1 MNILYDS
8 AKTKI
13 KGTFKRYIKKVI
25 FAQTDT
31 IMAIEKKEYS
41 NGEITVVWQPKMCI
55 HSAVCF
61 RGLKSVFDP
70 LKRPWVNIQGA
81 TTEQIVMQ
89 IEKCPSKALSYYYN
103 NAQDNLSQNQ
113 EDTNIAQ
120 SQDKSIK
127 IEVLPNGP
135 ILVQGNVTLKHGE
148 EEKETKAT
156 TYLCRCGASKKKPYC
171 DGSHKNINFE
181 G

>member
-1 MNILYDS
+1 LH
-8 AKTKI
+8 K
-13 KGTFKRYIKKVI
+13 
-25 FAQTDT
+25 TDT
-31 IMAIEKKEYS
+31 MMAIEKKEYS

-81 TTEQIVMQ
+81 NTEQIVAQ
-89 IEKCPSKALSYYYN
+89 IEKCPSGALSYYHN
-103 NAQDNLSQNQ
+103 NTQ
-113 EDTNIAQ
+113 DTNQKEATLMQ
-120 SQDKSIK
+120 TEDKNLK
-127 IEVLPNGP
+127 IEILPNGP

>member
-1 MNILYDS
+1 
-8 AKTKI
+8 
-13 KGTFKRYIKKVI
+13 
-25 FAQTDT
+25 
-31 IMAIEKKEYS
+31 MAIEKKEYS

-70 LKRPWVNIQGA
+70 NKRPWVNIEGA
-81 TTEQIVMQ
+81 NTEQIVAQ
-89 IEKCPSKALSYYYN
+89 IEKCPSKALSYYHN
-103 NAQDNLSQNQ
+103 NAQNDSTQTKKEETTMQNEDKNL
-113 EDTNIAQ
+113 
-120 SQDKSIK
+120 K
-127 IEVLPNGP
+127 IEILPNGP
-135 ILVQGNVTLKHGE
+135 ILVQGNFTLKHGE
-148 EEKETKAT
+148 EEKENAKST